1 MEIKIKRFT
10 MKYTEFEDLIS
21 SDRMRKYIAACGNDT
36 RKAMKLYRLNLKLSQ
51 EMFTVISCFEVT
63 LRNKIDKVM
72 RQYFGG
78 DWLRDSV
85 AYNGIF
91 YTDNRVEQTRKI
103 ITKAYNELVR
113 ENNYSHTK
121 LLSQMEFGV
130 WKFMFNNVQYR
141 LSGRHLLSVF
151 PNKPRSTPQMR
162 IDNSKIFLELDYIN
176 NIRNRIAHHKPICF
190 GKPVC
195 ISDVYVRVNYNR
207 IRTLFAWMGVDSK
220 RLLYGMD
227 NVETRCVEIM
237 NF

>member
-1 MEIKIKRFT
+1 

-91 YTDNRVEQTRKI
+91 FTDNRVEQTRKI

-151 PNKPRSTPQMR
+151 PNKPRSTPLMR
-162 IDNSKIFLELDYIN
+162 IDNSKIFSELHTIN
-176 NIRNRIAHHKPICF
+176 LLRNRIAHHKPICF
-190 GKPVC
+190 GQGTN
-195 ISDVYVRVNYNR
+195 VNLQSATDCYSS
-207 IRTLFAWMGVDSK
+207 IITLFKWMGVDADTF
-220 RLLYGMD
+220 LYGLDHIDSVCKQML
-227 NVETRCVEIM
+227 NI
-237 NF
+237 